1 MTEFYE
7 LCKEAEDIDFETRC
21 AILRGKSEELLPLLT
36 EKSVDGESG
45 EDILSTFLI
54 SAMAADGRLSLEE
67 YELLHPLLSS
77 FLGEKMNYKDA
88 KKAVG
93 SMKKEAREM
102 KKISEKMLE
111 VLSEFS
117 DELRKEIVLVILMIC
132 ASDGKVTLS
141 EKLWIQKLLF

>member
-1 MTEFYE
+1 M
-7 LCKEAEDIDFETRC
+7 
-21 AILRGKSEELLPLLT
+21 LL
-36 EKSVDGESG
+36 V
-45 EDILSTFLI
+45 
-54 SAMAADGRLSLEE
+54 
-67 YELLHPLLSS
+67 Y

-93 SMKKEAREM
+93 FMKKEAREM
-102 KKISEKMLE
+102 KKISEKMIE

-132 ASDGKVTLS
+132 ASDGKVSLS

>member
-21 AILRGKSEELLPLLT
+21 AILRGKSEELLPLLS

-54 SAMAADGRLSLEE
+54 SAMAADGRLSQEE
-67 YELLHPLLSS
+67 YELLQ
-77 FLGEKMNYKDA
+77 
-88 KKAVG
+88 KAVG

-102 KKISEKMLE
+102 KKISEKMIE

-132 ASDGKVTLS
+132 ASDGKVSLS

>member
-21 AILRGKSEELLPLLT
+21 AILRGKSEELLPLLS

-54 SAMAADGRLSLEE
+54 SAMAADGRLSQEE

-93 SMKKEAREM
+93 SMKK
-102 KKISEKMLE
+102 
-111 VLSEFS
+111 
-117 DELRKEIVLVILMIC
+117 
-132 ASDGKVTLS
+132 
-141 EKLWIQKLLF
+141 

>member
-54 SAMAADGRLSLEE
+54 SAMAADGRLSQEE
-67 YELLHPLLSS
+67 DELLHPLLSS

-88 KKAVG
+88 KKAIG
-93 SMKKEAREM
+93 AMKKEAREM
-102 KKISEKMLE
+102 KKISEKMIE

-132 ASDGKVTLS
+132 ASDGKVSLS

>member
-7 LCKEAEDIDFETRC
+7 LCKEVEDIDFETRC
-21 AILRGKSEELLPLLT
+21 AILRGKSEELLPLLS

-54 SAMAADGRLSLEE
+54 SAMAADGRLSQEE

-102 KKISEKMLE
+102 KKISEKMIE

-132 ASDGKVTLS
+132 ASDGKVSLS

>member
-21 AILRGKSEELLPLLT
+21 AILRGKSEELLPLLS

-54 SAMAADGRLSLEE
+54 SAMAADGRLSQEE
-67 YELLHPLLSS
+67 YDLLHPLLLS

-93 SMKKEAREM
+93 SMKKEARDM
-102 KKISEKMLE
+102 KKISEKMIE

-132 ASDGKVTLS
+132 ASDGKVSLS